1 MCCKKH
7 LCPKASST
15 LLFRNMLRDPLTSCY
30 RTGCP
35 FKGLKFFSLE
45 KEEMRSNKIKS
56 NYRQYMK
63 FIKDVYPEFEKFG
76 TVKKVLVS
84 NNIMPH
90 LRGNV
95 YVFFSNILEAIEC
108 YKKMVGRY
116 YGGYPLLVEYSYI
129 VSANEAICQYRKK
142 CPRFDECNFL
152 HLYQTPKPV
161 HRSRSPREKFI

>member
-7 LCPKASST
+7 LSPKASST
-15 LLFRNMLRDPLTSCY
+15 LLFRNMFRDPLTTHY
-30 RTGCP
+30 KAVYP
-35 FKGLKFFSLE
+35 FQRHKFISPE
-45 KEEMRSNKIKS
+45 KEDIHSNKIKS
-56 NYRQYMK
+56 NGRQFMK
-63 FIKDVYPEFEKFG
+63 FFRDVYPEFEKFG

-84 NNIMPH
+84 NNLMPH

-95 YVFFSNILEAIEC
+95 YVFFSNIMEGIEC
-108 YKKMVGRY
+108 YNKMVGRY
-116 YGGYPLLVEYSYI
+116 YGGYPLLVEFSYM

-152 HLYQTPKPV
+152 HIYQTPKIR